1 LSSAYR
7 PPGAVAARVQP
18 PGQAGRHRQAPPGWP
33 RARVRAARSV

>member
-1 LSSAYR
+1 LSSAYW

-18 PGQAGRHRQAPPGWP
+18 PGPVGHHRQAPPGRP